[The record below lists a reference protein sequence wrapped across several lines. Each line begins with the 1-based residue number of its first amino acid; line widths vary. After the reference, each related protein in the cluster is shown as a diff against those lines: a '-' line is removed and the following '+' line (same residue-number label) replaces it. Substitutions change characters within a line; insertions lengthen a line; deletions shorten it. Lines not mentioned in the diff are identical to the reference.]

1 VECVPSLI
9 LYINLVNQNILITG
23 GSGMIGTRLTQ
34 LLTQRGYS
42 VSHLGR
48 TARHD
53 GVKTYLWDIHKRT
66 IDRSA
71 LATADA
77 VVHLAGANVGEKRWT
92 KKRKRDILQS
102 RLESTELLYQEL
114 RKGKHNVMTLV
125 SASAVGY
132 YGSGRDQYYFTEKD
146 KQGQGFQ
153 ADVVAK
159 WERAVDKIATLGIRV
174 VKLRG
179 GVVLSEKGGA
189 LKEMMLPVKLYVGSP
204 LGTGDQMMSWIH
216 IDDLCRMYIKAIED
230 ESMEGVYN
238 AVAPNPVSNKEFTK
252 IIARTLKKPI
262 WLPRVPGFVIEILF
276 GEMAEVVL
284 QGSMISSE
292 KIESARFD
300 FKFVNV
306 QDALQDLLKK

>member
-1 VECVPSLI
+1 
-9 LYINLVNQNILITG
+9 
-23 GSGMIGTRLTQ
+23 MIGTRLTE
-34 LLTQRGYS
+34 LLLEAGHS

-48 TARHD
+48 SARRLD
-53 GVKTYLWDIHKRT
+53 GVEKFLWDIDKQT

-92 KKRKRDILQS
+92 KKRKKDILQS
-102 RLESTELLYQEL
+102 RLGSTSLLYEEL
-114 RKGKHNVMTLV
+114 RKGEHNVKALV
-125 SASAVGY
+125 SASAVGF
-132 YGSGRDQYYFTEKD
+132 YGSGDDQTYFTEND
-146 KQGQGFQ
+146 KPGEGFQ
-153 ADVVAK
+153 ADVVSK

-230 ESMEGVYN
+230 ETMEGAYN

-252 IIARTLKKPI
+252 LLAKTLKKPT
-262 WLPRVPGFVIEILF
+262 WLPRVPGFIIKLLF

-284 QGSMISSE
+284 EGSRISSE
-292 KIESARFD
+292 KIEAAGFD

-306 QDALQDLLKK
+306 HDAFVDLLGK

>member
-1 VECVPSLI
+1 
-9 LYINLVNQNILITG
+9 
-23 GSGMIGTRLTQ
+23 
-34 LLTQRGYS
+34 
-42 VSHLGR
+42 
-48 TARHD
+48 
-53 GVKTYLWDIHKRT
+53 
-66 IDRSA
+66 
-71 LATADA
+71 
-77 VVHLAGANVGEKRWT
+77 
-92 KKRKRDILQS
+92 
-102 RLESTELLYQEL
+102 
-114 RKGKHNVMTLV
+114 
-125 SASAVGY
+125 
-132 YGSGRDQYYFTEKD
+132 
-146 KQGQGFQ
+146 
-153 ADVVAK
+153 
-159 WERAVDKIATLGIRV
+159 
-174 VKLRG
+174 
-179 GVVLSEKGGA
+179 VLSEKGGA